1 MQQRASRRSLGL
13 FFVSRAVSHLL
24 SDVAFMKLCQGCNM
38 SSVPP
43 FLEGV
48 ELVKTASPSESI
60 DAAEALSDVPAIALY
75 FSVST

>member
-1 MQQRASRRSLGL
+1 MQQSERASRRSWP
-13 FFVSRAVSHLL
+13 FSSAVSQLL
-24 SDVAFMKLCQGCNM
+24 SAAAFIELCQGCNM

-48 ELVKTASPSESI
+48 ALVKTASPSESI